1 MQYDQPRRH
10 FIALL
15 AGVAVWPPT
24 AWAQQPEKPVIGFL
38 SSFSANPRF
47 AGAFKQGLKELG
59 FVEGQNVL
67 IEYRYAEGHY
77 DRLPALADDLVHQRV
92 TVIFA
97 TGSNAPAI
105 AAKGK
110 TSTIPIIFATGGGD
124 PVKAGLVASI
134 NRPGGN
140 VTGISIITTMLI
152 PKRFDLL
159 HKLVPHAKIIGVL
172 VNPNYPDAELQLR
185 ELRETAAVSKQT
197 IKIADAHSES
207 DLDRAFAG
215 LVQERV
221 DALFT
226 TNDPLFNS
234 LRNQIVARAAKY
246 AIPATYHL
254 RDFCAA
260 GGLMSYGADFAD
272 AYRQSGNYVARTL
285 KGERPA
291 DLPVIQSAKFE
302 LVINLKTAN
311 ALGLEIPPQLL
322 ALADEVI
329 D

>member
-1 MQYDQPRRH
+1 VRRRE
-10 FIALL
+10 FITLL
-15 AGVAVWPPT
+15 GGAAASPLT
-24 AWAQQPEKPVIGFL
+24 ARAQQPEKLVIGFL

-47 AGAFKQGLKELG
+47 AAAFKQGLKEVG
-59 FVEGQNVL
+59 FIEGQNVL

-77 DRLPALADDLVHQRV
+77 DRLPGLAEELVRQRV
-92 TVIFA
+92 GVIFA

-105 AAKGK
+105 AAKGA
-110 TSTIPIIFATGGGD
+110 TSTIPIVFATGGGD
-124 PVKAGLVASI
+124 PVKAGLVGSI

-140 VTGISIITTMLI
+140 VTGISIITTTLI

-159 HKLVPHAKIIGVL
+159 HQLLPQAKIIGVL
-172 VNPNYPDAELQLR
+172 VNPNYPDAEFQLR
-185 ELRETAAVSKQT
+185 ELRETAALTKQT
-197 IKIADAHSES
+197 ITIADARSEG
-207 DLDRAFAG
+207 DLDRAFAE
-215 LVQERV
+215 LVKERV

-272 AYRQSGNYVARTL
+272 AYRQSGNYVGRTL
-285 KGERPA
+285 KGEWA
-291 DLPVIQSAKFE
+291 AELPVIQSNKFE

-329 D
+329 E